1 MKKLLAIVLA
11 LTLIL
16 SVGTVAFA
24 DTPSWE
30 YQKVSSPTKSV
41 TSDDLPATTAD
52 SSVVV
57 APAAPAEPAAPAA
70 EDAAPAAEDAAP
82 AAVAA
87 PAAETVTVIE
97 NKDLTTEQKATVDDA
112 IQKVVDEGGLPAGAV
127 MVKANQASTLNVTV
141 DGGDEAAATVVVY
154 VIYPDGTVKKF
165 PVKDL
170 TKLADGTYELPVD
183 GDCVV
188 VLATEA

>member
-11 LTLIL
+11 LTLVL
-16 SVGTVAFA
+16 SIGTVAFA
-24 DTPSWE
+24 EPV
-30 YQKVSSPTKSV
+30 KNVSSPTKTV
-41 TSDDLPATTAD
+41 TSDDLPETTEAGP
-52 SSVVV
+52 VAVTPAEVTEPAEPV
-57 APAAPAEPAAPAA
+57 APAE
-70 EDAAPAAEDAAP
+70 PAAEDAAP
-82 AAVAA
+82 AAVA

-97 NKDLTTEQKATVDDA
+97 NKDLTAEQKTTVDAA
-112 IQKVVDEGGLPAGAV
+112 IEKVVNEGGVPAGTV
-127 MVKANQASTLNVTV
+127 MVKANQASTLTVTV